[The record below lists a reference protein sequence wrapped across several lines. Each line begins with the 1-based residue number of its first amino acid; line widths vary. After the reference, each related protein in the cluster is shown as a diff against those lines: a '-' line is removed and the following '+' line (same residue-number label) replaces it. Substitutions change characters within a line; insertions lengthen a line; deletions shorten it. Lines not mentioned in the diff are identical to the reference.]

1 LKPTQ
6 RWFALPSVLLI
17 AAGALAPIAVLA
29 VLSFWKV
36 ENFALV
42 PALSARAWAE
52 LAASASMTGLIA
64 KAMLLGA
71 AVAGITPFLAYPLA
85 LAMTRLPATAKGT
98 AVIIALT
105 PLYTGEI
112 VRIYAWRLMLG
123 AEGLVNTALAWL
135 GLIQAPIKALL
146 FTEISAVI
154 VMVYN
159 ALPFMV
165 IALWASAE
173 TIDRRLGEAARDLGA
188 RPATVFAKVT
198 LPLTRLGMVGG
209 MIVVF
214 ALSAGD
220 ALTPSLMGGAE
231 GTTAMSMIETLFGT
245 AFDWPLAS
253 AMALALLAT
262 LVVGAALIAS
272 PLIVAARR
280 RAGG

>member
-1 LKPTQ
+1 MRPTQ
-6 RWFALPSVLLI
+6 RWFALPSVVLI
-17 AAGALAPIAVLA
+17 AGGALAPIAMLA

-36 ENFALV
+36 ESFALV
-42 PALSARAWAE
+42 PALSMRAWAE
-52 LAASASMTGLIA
+52 LAASASMMGLIA

-71 AVAGITPFLAYPLA
+71 IVAGITPFLAYPLA
-85 LAMTRLPATAKGT
+85 LAMTRLPTTAKGT

-123 AEGLVNTALAWL
+123 AEGLVNTVLGWL

-198 LPLTRLGMVGG
+198 LPLTRLGLVGG

-262 LVVGAALIAS
+262 LVGGAVLIAS
-272 PLIVAARR
+272 PLIVAVRR